1 MSDRKPPSRPPSR
14 PLLRLA
20 GRLPW
25 LVAGIA
31 ALLLLLAGGWAE
43 ARRPGGGHGYSG
55 SSRSGGGHLALASNR
70 PGGGHTFSGSS
81 RPGGGHTFRGSSPS
95 FRPSS
100 PRIGGGPV
108 FFGPGCGGFGCF
120 TLVLLIIVVLII
132 LYLINKGRRGGPPA
146 PPSGGGPP
154 EPPGPPTPQSTR
166 DLDAIRGLD
175 PEFSVVLFED
185 FAYALY
191 AKAHES
197 RADRQQLDALAPY
210 LSAEARAELASR
222 PPAGVPVAAVVIG
235 AMRAVDLRLPVLP
248 GVPFPPDL
256 AAPAAGPGAAG
267 APGAPAPFPPSPPGG
282 QPTGAARPQ
291 VLVVLE
297 FESNLTVGAG
307 TGEATQYVRER
318 WHLVRD
324 AGVRSRP
331 PEAVRSFHCPNCGA
345 PFSPGAAGDRCEY
358 CGEVVSGGRFDW
370 SVIATQPLEIESR
383 PPALTGTVAE
393 VGTDWPTIT
402 HPMLAERWAELEQ
415 ADPASGAQQLAAR
428 LQLIY
433 NELNPAWTALDLAPV
448 RGYVS
453 DGLFDYLQYWIA
465 AYQRQGLRNQ
475 LRDMRLTRWQL
486 VKVVRDKH
494 FDAVTFR
501 IWGSGRDFTVL
512 QDTGEVVGG
521 NPNADRDYSEYWTL
535 IRGAGV
541 RGAPRTD
548 KNCPN
553 CAAPLEVNMAG
564 ECNHCGAKIT
574 SGEFDWV
581 LSKIEQDESY
591 TG

>member
-1 MSDRKPPSRPPSR
+1 MSDRQPPSR
-14 PLLRLA
+14 PLRRFALLGRPHFYPGRSAAANQLPDAPRAAPA
-20 GRLPW
+20 GRRLR
-25 LVAGIA
+25 LVAGMA
-31 ALLLLLAGGWAE
+31 ALLLLLAAGWAE
-43 ARRPGGGHGYSG
+43 AR
-55 SSRSGGGHLALASNR
+55 R

-81 RPGGGHTFRGSSPS
+81 RPGGGHTFSGGGGSSS

-100 PRIGGGPV
+100 PRVGGVPFVG
-108 FFGPGCGGFGCF
+108 GPGCGGFGCF
-120 TLVLLIIVVLII
+120 TLVLLIIVVLVI
-132 LYLINKGRRGGPPA
+132 LYMINKGRGGGGPPA
-146 PPSGGGPP
+146 PPSGEG
-154 EPPGPPTPQSTR
+154 PPGPPPPK

-197 RADRQQLDALAPY
+197 RADRRQLDALAPY
-210 LSAEARAELASR
+210 LSAAARDELASR
-222 PPAGVPVAAVVIG
+222 PPAGVPVAAVVVG
-235 AMRAVDLRLPVLP
+235 AMRAVDLRLPGPPGLPVPPALP
-248 GVPFPPDL
+248 GAPDPL
-256 AAPAAGPGAAG
+256 GTPAP
-267 APGAPAPFPPSPPGG
+267 PGAPA
-282 QPTGAARPQ
+282 TAAARPQ

-307 TGEATQYVRER
+307 TGDATQYVRER

-370 SVIATQPLEIESR
+370 SVAATQPLEIESR

-393 VGTDWPTIT
+393 VGTDWPTIA
-402 HPMLAERWAELEQ
+402 HPALAERWAELEQ
-415 ADPASGAQQLAAR
+415 ADPASGTQQLAAR

-433 NELNPAWTALDLAPV
+433 NELNPAWTALDLSPV

-465 AYQRQGLRNQ
+465 AYRHQGLRNQ

-501 IWGSGRDFTVL
+501 IWGSGRDFTVR
-512 QDTGEVVGG
+512 QDTGAVVGG
-521 NPNADRDYSEYWTL
+521 NPDADRDYSEYWTL

-553 CAAPLEVNMAG
+553 CAAPLAVNMAG

-591 TG
+591 SG